1 MDILE
6 GKFHE
11 GQTIQVDA
19 KNGALVFGRSNSEN
33 ALGLDRKIKSNSR

>member
-11 GQTIQVDA
+11 GQKIRVDA
-19 KNGALVFGRSNSEN
+19 ENGILEFTAS
-33 ALGLDRKIKSNSR
+33 